1 MEQKNLYSKD
11 LIKQISIKQN
21 LSIEDTKKAFKF
33 LIACITN
40 HLLNNFNINI
50 TGFLKLVKTVRMT
63 KQTTHPQTHKT
74 HTIPKRHVVT
84 CRFSKKF
91 IRTIQTGT

>member
-11 LIKQISIKQN
+11 LIKHISIKQN

-33 LIACITN
+33 LIICIIN
-40 HLLNNFNINI
+40 HLSDNCKINI
-50 TGFLKLVKTVRMT
+50 VGFFRLIKTVRMT

-74 HTIPKRHVVT
+74 HTIPKRHVVI

-91 IRTIQTGT
+91 TRTIQIGN